1 MLSCSFLLTLL
12 HCHFFIYKFQDAPN
26 TFTENGYTKAHL
38 ENTKSIIH
46 SINNTIFSSITHSRN
61 LHDIFNHKVWQAVH
75 DYGTLT
81 ASNAQEVK
89 LIDHLSR
96 IDPFSELVLLN
107 QYQNKVT
114 NDSNNNKNE
123 KENDKSIS
131 KERLTYLKKA
141 WTWFLNE
148 HRFTANKMESFES
161 YCTILTKRKKWLK
174 RRYEW
179 NRMLTNAAKKSS
191 AMEALLSAIGMTAP
205 HFNID
210 KVRRK

>member
-1 MLSCSFLLTLL
+1 M
-12 HCHFFIYKFQDAPN
+12 
-26 TFTENGYTKAHL
+26 
-38 ENTKSIIH
+38 
-46 SINNTIFSSITHSRN
+46 
-61 LHDIFNHKVWQAVH
+61 
-75 DYGTLT
+75 
-81 ASNAQEVK
+81 
-89 LIDHLSR
+89 SR

-131 KERLTYLKKA
+131 NERLTYLKKA

-161 YCTILTKRKKWLK
+161 YRTTLTKRKKWLK

-210 KVRRK
+210 KVRRKIFLLQQVIVSNVLCKLTLIFITCFFDQQQL